1 MGGGKGQSSTRLR
14 NPAAS
19 RPSKGPRVGTAPC
32 QPGLRLHELPV
43 PAWHSRKGSHAL
55 TSLLSFA
62 GFQQSPRMLSCRGWD
77 EIWRGIVGLPI
88 EQPLPYLA
96 ALQQDGLQGDTCTFD
111 WDWLKIISPIPLPY
125 FFAICFLSPPTLL
138 KVINIYSCK

>member
-62 GFQQSPRMLSCRGWD
+62 GFQQSPRMLSCRGRD

-111 WDWLKIISPIPLPY
+111 WD
-125 FFAICFLSPPTLL
+125 
-138 KVINIYSCK
+138 